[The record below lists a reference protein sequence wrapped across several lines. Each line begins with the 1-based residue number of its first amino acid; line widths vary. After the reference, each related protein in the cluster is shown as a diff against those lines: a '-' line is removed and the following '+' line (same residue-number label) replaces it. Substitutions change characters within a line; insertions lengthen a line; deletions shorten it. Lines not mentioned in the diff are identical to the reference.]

1 MTTTTLPRCSWSYA
15 GMSEA
20 YLRYH
25 DEEWGLPRR
34 DDRGQFE
41 FLILE
46 GAQAGLSWSTILHK
60 RAAYREA
67 FAEFDPVRVAEF
79 GPSDVERLMQCGGI
93 VRNRQKI
100 ESAINNARRV
110 LDLIAEGSSLDEYLW
125 TFVGGRPQINQ
136 WRSQDEVPSTS
147 PVSDALSKDLKK
159 RGFKFVGST
168 ICYAHMQAVG
178 MVNDHLVS
186 CFRHRECAE
195 RA

>member
-1 MTTTTLPRCSWSYA
+1 MTTTALPRCTWSYA
-15 GMSEA
+15 GMSEV

-25 DEEWGLPRR
+25 DEEWGLPRH
-34 DDRGQFE
+34 DDRRQFE

-60 RAAYREA
+60 REAYREA

-79 GPSDVERLMQCGGI
+79 GTSDVERLMQSGGI

-110 LDLIAEGSSLDEYLW
+110 VDLIAEGASFDEYLW
-125 TFVGGRPQINQ
+125 EFVGGRPQVNQ

-186 CFRHRECAE
+186 CFRHQECAE
-195 RA
+195 HA